1 MEHDLLQLLQLP
13 SQDHHMVNSE
23 FFGVAGGGAPVHV
36 PCSDDLVGLDDCGW
50 MEDLMHLGDEPLF
63 AGDDNNNAS
72 LTVDHQAS
80 LRGGGSAEGPPP
92 LSVSVDDGGEG
103 SPPPSVEQGDVS
115 AATPKRRD
123 RSKTIVSERKRRFRM
138 KEKLYEL
145 RALVPNITKVSY
157 LIDHVLPC

>member
-1 MEHDLLQLLQLP
+1 MEHDLLQLLHLLP
-13 SQDHHMVNSE
+13 QEQDRLMVNSE
-23 FFGVAGGGAPVHV
+23 FFGV
-36 PCSDDLVGLDDCGW
+36 PCSDELDDCGW
-50 MEDLMHLGDEPLF
+50 MEDLMHLGDEMF
-63 AGDDNNNAS
+63 AGDDNNAS
-72 LTVDHQAS
+72 LAVDHQAS
-80 LRGGGSAEGPPP
+80 MRGIGSAEVGPPP
-92 LSVSVDDGGEG
+92 PSVSVDDGVVEG
-103 SPPPSVEQGDVS
+103 SPPSVEPEDVS